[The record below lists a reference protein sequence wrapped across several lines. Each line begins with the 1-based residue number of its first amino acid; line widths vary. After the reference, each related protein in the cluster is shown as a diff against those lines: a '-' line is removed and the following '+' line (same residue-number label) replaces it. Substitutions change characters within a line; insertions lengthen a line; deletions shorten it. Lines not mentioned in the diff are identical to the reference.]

1 MNIPTSDREDS
12 SAVGFA
18 HGVLGKAGVFPL
30 IGFADVLQDQG
41 PVRRNRHPA
50 KGEEPHKGRLKDPL
64 TLGIREFHLILKK
77 LGTKT
82 GGKILLKSLL
92 KKKLEE

>member
-18 HGVLGKAGVFPL
+18 HEVLSKAGVFPL
-30 IGFADVLQDQG
+30 IRFADVLQDQG

-50 KGEEPHKGRLKDPL
+50 KEEEPHKGMLRCPL
-64 TLGIREFHLILKK
+64 DIWEFPQILEKPE
-77 LGTKT
+77 TKS
-82 GGKILLKSLL
+82 GRK
-92 KKKLEE
+92 

>member
-18 HGVLGKAGVFPL
+18 HGVLGKAGVFSL
-30 IGFADVLQDQG
+30 IRFADVLQDQG

-50 KGEEPHKGRLKDPL
+50 KEEEPHKMNIKRSARAGH
-64 TLGIREFHLILKK
+64 LGNSTGFRETRDEIRQENI
-77 LGTKT
+77 T
-82 GGKILLKSLL
+82 
-92 KKKLEE
+92 

>member
-18 HGVLGKAGVFPL
+18 HEVLGKAGVFSL
-30 IGFADVLQDQG
+30 IRFADVLQDQG

-50 KGEEPHKGRLKDPL
+50 KEQEPHKGMLKDPL
-64 TLGIREFHLILKK
+64 LLDIWEFPLILEKP
-77 LGTKT
+77 GTKS
-82 GGKILLKSLL
+82 GRKYHVGVC
-92 KKKLEE
+92 

>member
-18 HGVLGKAGVFPL
+18 HGVLSKASVFSL

-50 KGEEPHKGRLKDPL
+50 KEEEPHKGMLKDPL
-64 TLGIREFHLILKK
+64 VLDIWEFPLILKK
-77 LGTKT
+77 LWMKS
-82 GGKILLKSLL
+82 GGKISCRSLL
-92 KKKLEE
+92 KKKLED